1 MKVGT
6 GSSLMGCEMKVGL
19 GTGASLHSRRE
30 RVSLVPLR
38 TGVARPKAER
48 RPKAGRRLRVC
59 MTILCDRSGVSMFQ
73 SSSEESTRHS
83 NIICGEILL
92 LEPECL
98 FDMIKVR
105 KRREAC

>member
-38 TGVARPKAER
+38 TGVARPRAER
-48 RPKAGRRLRVC
+48 RPKARRRLRLC
-59 MTILCDRSGVSMFQ
+59 MMAVSGRVA
-73 SSSEESTRHS
+73 
-83 NIICGEILL
+83 
-92 LEPECL
+92 
-98 FDMIKVR
+98 FDAVT
-105 KRREAC
+105 